1 VNPSASR
8 RRFNVRL
15 AWGLAGLAG
24 VAWPAR
30 AADNALPV
38 PASLAAAAQAAVA
51 REPLVLLVSLPGC
64 PYCELVRRSYL
75 LPLRAQ
81 GLHAWQ
87 IDLTDARTAIADFS
101 GAASTG
107 AQLARRWQARVAP
120 TLLFFDAAGRE
131 LAQRL
136 VGIAVP
142 DFFGAYLD
150 ERLATAR
157 KALS

>member
-1 VNPSASR
+1 MTSR
-8 RRFNVRL
+8 RLFAASL
-15 AWGLAGLAG
+15 AAGLSGLA
-24 VAWPAR
+24 VRAW
-30 AADNALPV
+30 AAESALPV
-38 PASLAAAAQAAVA
+38 PASLAVAAQAAA
-51 REPLVLLVSLPGC
+51 AEREPLVVLVSLPGC

-87 IDLTDARTAIADFS
+87 IDLTDARTAVADFS

-107 AQLARRWQARVAP
+107 SQLARRWQARVAP
-120 TLLFFDAAGRE
+120 TLLFFDAGGRE
-131 LAQRL
+131 LAPRL

-150 ERLATAR
+150 ERLAAAR
-157 KALS
+157 KGLSGKS